1 MRARRVRDVHRP
13 RGRRARALVPGAP
26 RRSPGCPDHD
36 SRRHGRGRASP
47 SAPAGVR
54 GARRRPVRLLH
65 AGHPPHRSGASRG
78 PAESHAPGDQGGAR
92 GQPLPLHRVHEDP
105 RRRRARRLAD
115 RGSTM
120 SDDPRRSSEGKHEF
134 AVIGRPLPKIDAW
147 AKVIGETKY
156 ADDLFLP
163 RMAYGRLL
171 RSPHGHALIKRI
183 DTSQDEE
190 ALCTEKVR
198 MVGDAVA
205 AVAAVDEETAE
216 RACRLIDVEYEPLR
230 ALMSIEESLAHPE
243 VRIHEYGDGPNV
255 HKNVALQ
262 FGDVE
267 AAFARADLVR
277 EDVFFYEGNT
287 HLPMEQHAAVAQWGA
302 DGKLTLWSSTQ
313 TPHYVHRLLARILD
327 VPAAHIRV
335 IATAV
340 GGGFGGKLDPF
351 AHEIAACKLSQLIG
365 RPVKIAC
372 TREEVF
378 YIHRGRHPVL
388 MWIKTGFTR
397 EGDITGCHL
406 RTWLDGGAYGSYGV
420 ASTFYT
426 GVINPVTYKMPVYKF
441 EGARVF
447 TNKPPCGPKRGHGT
461 PQPRFAL
468 ECQLDKAAE
477 QLGLDPAEMRKRILA
492 EPFTKTANHLTVT
505 TIGLGE
511 CIDRVV
517 EASGWRTKWRGFRS
531 EGAPTEP
538 PPEPGCAGGAR
549 ARTRRGI
556 GIACSAYLTGAGTAV
571 YWNSMPHSGVILR
584 ADRSGGVAVLC
595 GATDIGQG
603 SDSIL
608 AYLPAEI
615 LGIDPKDVHVHPA
628 DTSLTPVDLGS
639 YSSRVTLMCGM
650 AAIQASQRLREVIA
664 QAVARKLEVEPGA
677 LAFRE
682 RKVGVAADWERA
694 VPFAQAVELAEA
706 MHGVL
711 AFAGSY
717 APPKRAGKYKGG
729 GVGPSP
735 CYSYSACVVELSVD
749 EETGEIE
756 LHDVWIGHDLGRAL
770 NPLLAEGQIEGSVYM
785 GIGEALMEGQIFRKG
800 VHKNPSLLEYK
811 SPTTL
816 ETPEIH
822 TFLVETDDPEG
833 PFGAKEAGQGP
844 LLPVIPAIANAVYH
858 AVGVRCDEVPI
869 TPEMILK
876 GLELRRQGRPARV
889 GPARIPLFTFKAP
902 VVVESAFGQP
912 ADAIAVRPF
921 QP

>member
-1 MRARRVRDVHRP
+1 MTK
-13 RGRRARALVPGAP
+13 
-26 RRSPGCPDHD
+26 
-36 SRRHGRGRASP
+36 
-47 SAPAGVR
+47 
-54 GARRRPVRLLH
+54 
-65 AGHPPHRSGASRG
+65 
-78 PAESHAPGDQGGAR
+78 
-92 GQPLPLHRVHEDP
+92 
-105 RRRRARRLAD
+105 D
-115 RGSTM
+115 RFT
-120 SDDPRRSSEGKHEF
+120 
-134 AVIGRPLPKIDAW
+134 VIGQPLPKIDAW
-147 AKVIGETKY
+147 AKVTGETRY
-156 ADDLFLP
+156 ADDLVMP
-163 RMAYGRLL
+163 RMAYAKLL
-171 RSPHGHALIKRI
+171 RSPHPHARIVSVDTTRARAVPGVLGVITGYDLPPIKFGI
-183 DTSQDEE
+183 LPVSQDEE
-190 ALCTEKVR
+190 ALCREKVR

-216 RACRLIDVEYEPLR
+216 RACELIDVVYEPLP

-277 EDVFFYEGNT
+277 EDVFFFEGNT
-287 HLPMEQHAAVAQWGA
+287 HLPMEQHAAVAHWGP

-313 TPHYVHRLLARILD
+313 TPHYVHRLLAKILD

-335 IATAV
+335 IAAAV

-351 AHEIAACKLSQLIG
+351 AHEIAACKLSQVTG
-365 RPVKIAC
+365 RPVKIAL

-378 YIHRGRHPVL
+378 CLDPHRHPVL

-406 RTWLDGGAYGSYGV
+406 KTWLDGGAYGSYGV

-477 QLGLDPAEMRKRILA
+477 QLGLDPADMRRRIVA

-505 TIGLGE
+505 TIGLEE
-511 CIDRVV
+511 CIDKVV
-517 EASGWRTKWRGFRS
+517 EASGWRTKWR
-531 EGAPTEP
+531 PW
-538 PPEPGCAGGAR
+538 AGRASTPGAR
-549 ARTRRGI
+549 RRGI
-556 GIACSAYLTGAGTAV
+556 GIGCSAYMTGAGTAI

-608 AYLPAEI
+608 AYLPAEV
-615 LGIDPKDVHVHPA
+615 LGIDPKDIRVHPG
-628 DTSLTPVDLGS
+628 DTDLTPVDLGS
-639 YSSRVTLMCGM
+639 YSSRVTLMCGI
-650 AAIQASQRLREVIA
+650 AAIQAAERLKSAIA
-664 QAVARKLEVEPGA
+664 QAVAAKLETTPDA
-677 LAFRE
+677 LVFRD
-682 RKVGVAADWERA
+682 RKVGVPDDWDKAVSFADA
-694 VPFAQAVELAEA
+694 VALGES

-735 CYSYSACVVELSVD
+735 CYSYSASVVELTVD
-749 EETGEIE
+749 AETGEIE
-756 LHDVWIGHDLGRAL
+756 LHDVWIAHDIGRAL
-770 NPLLAEGQIEGSVYM
+770 NPLLVEGQVEGSVYM
-785 GIGEALMEGQIFRKG
+785 GIGEALMEAQVFRKG
-800 VHKNPSLLEYK
+800 VHKTPSMLEYK

-822 TFLVETDDPEG
+822 TILVETDDPEG

-844 LLPVIPAIANAVYH
+844 LLPVIPAIVNAVYD
-858 AVGVRCDEVPI
+858 AVGVRIDEIPV
-869 TPEMILK
+869 TPEKILRA
-876 GLELRRQGRPARV
+876 LDLARQGKPPRV
-889 GPARIPLFTFKAP
+889 GPEKLPLFTFKEP
-902 VVVESAFGQP
+902 LVVESAFGQP

-921 QP
+921 SS

>member
-1 MRARRVRDVHRP
+1 
-13 RGRRARALVPGAP
+13 
-26 RRSPGCPDHD
+26 
-36 SRRHGRGRASP
+36 
-47 SAPAGVR
+47 
-54 GARRRPVRLLH
+54 
-65 AGHPPHRSGASRG
+65 
-78 PAESHAPGDQGGAR
+78 
-92 GQPLPLHRVHEDP
+92 
-105 RRRRARRLAD
+105 
-115 RGSTM
+115 
-120 SDDPRRSSEGKHEF
+120 
-134 AVIGRPLPKIDAW
+134 
-147 AKVIGETKY
+147 
-156 ADDLFLP
+156 
-163 RMAYGRLL
+163 
-171 RSPHGHALIKRI
+171 
-183 DTSQDEE
+183 
-190 ALCTEKVR
+190 
-198 MVGDAVA
+198 MVGDPVA

-216 RACRLIDVEYEPLR
+216 AACRLVAVDYEPLP
-230 ALMSIEESLAHPE
+230 ALMSIHESLAHPE

-267 AAFARADLVR
+267 RAFAGSSLVR
-277 EDVFFYEGNT
+277 EDVFYYEGNT
-287 HLPMEQHAAVAQWGA
+287 HLPMEQHAAVAQFAA

-313 TPHYVHRLLARILD
+313 TPHYVHRLLAKILD
-327 VPAAHIRV
+327 LPAAHIRV
-335 IATAV
+335 IAAPV

-351 AHEIAACKLSQLIG
+351 AHEIAACRLSQLTG
-365 RPVKIAC
+365 RPVKITC

-388 MWIKTGFTR
+388 MWLKTGFTR
-397 EGDITGCHL
+397 DGDITGSHI

-477 QLGLDPAEMRKRILA
+477 QLGLDPADLRKRILH

-511 CIDRVV
+511 CIDKVV
-517 EASGWRTKWRGFRS
+517 EASGWRDK
-531 EGAPTEP
+531 
-538 PPEPGCAGGAR
+538 R
-549 ARTRRGI
+549 ARFARRSSGAAPRPLWQPRRRKGI
-556 GIACSAYLTGAGTAV
+556 GIAGSSYMTGAGTAI
-571 YWNSMPHSGVILR
+571 YWNSMPHSGVVVR
-584 ADRSGGVAVLC
+584 ADRSGGVSILC

-608 AYLPAEI
+608 AYLPAEV

-639 YSSRVTLMCGM
+639 YSSRVTLMCGV
-650 AAIQASQRLREVIA
+650 AAIQAATRLRAAIGR
-664 QAVARKLEVEPGA
+664 AVAAKLEIAPERLV
-677 LAFRE
+677 FRD
-682 RKVGVAADWERA
+682 RKVGVPEDWDRA
-694 VPFAQAVELAEA
+694 LPFAHAVELGEA

-711 AFAGSY
+711 AFPGSY

-735 CYSYSACVVELSVD
+735 CYSYSACVVELTVD
-749 EETGEIE
+749 EDTGWIE
-756 LHDVWIGHDLGRAL
+756 LDEIWIAHDVGRAL
-770 NPLLAEGQIEGSVYM
+770 NPLLVEGQVEGSVYM
-785 GIGEALMEGQIFRKG
+785 GIGEALMEAQVFRKG
-800 VHKNPSLLEYK
+800 LHKHPSLLEYK

-858 AVGVRCDEVPI
+858 AVGVRMDQVPI
-869 TPEMILK
+869 TPDMVLR
-876 GLELRRQGRPARV
+876 GLELKRQGK
-889 GPARIPLFTFKAP
+889 PARIGPDRLPLLTFKAP
-902 VVVESAFGQP
+902 LVVESAFGQP
-912 ADAIAVRPF
+912 ADAVAVRPF
-921 QP
+921 ADGEPS

>member
-1 MRARRVRDVHRP
+1 MSKDRFTIV
-13 RGRRARALVPGAP
+13 
-26 RRSPGCPDHD
+26 
-36 SRRHGRGRASP
+36 
-47 SAPAGVR
+47 
-54 GARRRPVRLLH
+54 
-65 AGHPPHRSGASRG
+65 
-78 PAESHAPGDQGGAR
+78 
-92 GQPLPLHRVHEDP
+92 GQ
-105 RRRRARRLAD
+105 
-115 RGSTM
+115 
-120 SDDPRRSSEGKHEF
+120 
-134 AVIGRPLPKIDAW
+134 PLPKIDAW
-147 AKVIGETKY
+147 AKVTGETKY
-156 ADDLFLP
+156 ADDLVLP
-163 RMAYGRLL
+163 RMAHAKLL
-171 RSPHGHALIKRI
+171 RSPHPHARILSI
-183 DTSQDEE
+183 DTTRARALPGVYGVVTGHDLPPIKFGILPVSQDEE
-190 ALCTEKVR
+190 ALCREKVR
-198 MVGDAVA
+198 LVGDAVA

-216 RACRLIDVEYEPLR
+216 RACELIDVVYEPLP

-277 EDVFFYEGNT
+277 EDVFFFEGNT
-287 HLPMEQHAAVAQWGA
+287 HLPMEQHAAVAHWGP

-313 TPHYVHRLLARILD
+313 TPHYVHRLLAKILD
-327 VPAAHIRV
+327 VPAPHVRV
-335 IATAV
+335 IAAAV

-351 AHEIAACKLSQLIG
+351 AHEIAACKLSQVTG
-365 RPVKIAC
+365 RPVKITL

-378 YIHRGRHPVL
+378 YVHRGRHPVL

-397 EGDITGCHL
+397 DGDITGCHL
-406 RTWLDGGAYGSYGV
+406 KTWLDGGAYGSYGV

-477 QLGLDPAEMRKRILA
+477 QLGLDPADMRRRIVA

-511 CIDRVV
+511 CIDKVV
-517 EASGWRTKWRGFRS
+517 EASGWRSKWRGFKSAGASTAPS
-531 EGAPTEP
+531 EAS
-538 PPEPGCAGGAR
+538 PGIDCAGEAGAR
-549 ARTRRGI
+549 KRRGI
-556 GIACSAYLTGAGTAV
+556 GIACSAYMTGAGTAV

-608 AYLPAEI
+608 AYLPAEV
-615 LGIDPKDVHVHPA
+615 LGIDPKDVRVHPG
-628 DTSLTPVDLGS
+628 DTDLTPVDLGS

-650 AAIQASQRLREVIA
+650 AAIQAAERLKSAIA
-664 QAVARKLEVEPGA
+664 RAVAAKLETTPEA
-677 LAFRE
+677 LVFRD
-682 RKVGVAADWERA
+682 RKVGVPGDWEAA
-694 VPFAQAVELAEA
+694 VPFADAVALGES

-735 CYSYSACVVELSVD
+735 CYSYSASVVELTVD
-749 EETGEIE
+749 AETGEIE
-756 LHDVWIGHDLGRAL
+756 LHDVWIAHDIGRAL
-770 NPLLAEGQIEGSVYM
+770 NPLLVEGQVEGSVYM
-785 GIGEALMEGQIFRKG
+785 GIGEALMEAQVFRKG
-800 VHKNPSLLEYK
+800 LHKTPSMLEYK

-822 TFLVETDDPEG
+822 TILVETDDPEG

-844 LLPVIPAIANAVYH
+844 LLPVIPAIANAVYD
-858 AVGVRCDEVPI
+858 ALGVRIDEIPI
-869 TPEMILK
+869 TPEKILRALD
-876 GLELRRQGRPARV
+876 LERQGKTPRV
-889 GPARIPLFTFKAP
+889 GPEKLPLFTFKEP

-912 ADAIAVRPF
+912 ADPVATRPF
-921 QP
+921 AS

>member
-1 MRARRVRDVHRP
+1 MTKRFTVV
-13 RGRRARALVPGAP
+13 
-26 RRSPGCPDHD
+26 
-36 SRRHGRGRASP
+36 
-47 SAPAGVR
+47 
-54 GARRRPVRLLH
+54 
-65 AGHPPHRSGASRG
+65 
-78 PAESHAPGDQGGAR
+78 
-92 GQPLPLHRVHEDP
+92 GQ
-105 RRRRARRLAD
+105 
-115 RGSTM
+115 
-120 SDDPRRSSEGKHEF
+120 
-134 AVIGRPLPKIDAW
+134 PLPKIDAW
-147 AKVIGETKY
+147 GKVTGDTRY
-156 ADDLFLP
+156 ADDLVLP
-163 RMAYGRLL
+163 RLAFGKLL
-171 RSPHGHALIKRI
+171 RSPHAHARITRI
-183 DTSQDEE
+183 DTTRARALPGVYAVITGADLPRVKFGILPVSQDEE

-205 AVAAVDEETAE
+205 AVAAVNEETAD
-216 RACRLIDVEYEPLR
+216 RACRLIEVDYAPLP
-230 ALMSIEESLAHPE
+230 ALMSIQESLAHPE

-267 AAFARADLVR
+267 AAFAAADLVR

-287 HLPMEQHAAVAQWGA
+287 HLPMEQHAAVAHA
-302 DGKLTLWSSTQ
+302 TPDGKLTLWSSTQ
-313 TPHYVHRLLARILD
+313 TPHYVHRLLAKILEM
-327 VPAAHIRV
+327 PAAHIRV
-335 IATAV
+335 IAAAV

-351 AHEIAACKLSQLIG
+351 SHEIAACRLSQLIG

-388 MWIKTGFTR
+388 MWIKTGFTKA
-397 EGDITGCHL
+397 GDITGCHL
-406 RTWLDGGAYGSYGV
+406 KTWLDGGAYGSYGV

-468 ECQLDKAAE
+468 EVQLDKAAE
-477 QLGLDPAEMRKRILA
+477 QLGLDPADMRRRILV

-517 EASGWRTKWRGFRS
+517 EASRWRDK
-531 EGAPTEP
+531 APRYAAAQAEP
-538 PPEPGCAGGAR
+538 SKPLWQPR
-549 ARTRRGI
+549 RRRGV
-556 GIACSAYLTGAGTAV
+556 GIACSSYMTGAGTAI
-571 YWNSMPHSGVILR
+571 YWNNMPHSGVVLR
-584 ADRSGGVAVLC
+584 ADRSGGVTVLC

-608 AYLPAEI
+608 AYLVAEV
-615 LGIDPKDVHVHPA
+615 LGLDPKDVHVHPA

-639 YSSRVTLMCGM
+639 YSSRVTLMCGH
-650 AAIQASQRLREVIA
+650 AAIQAAERLRAVVFK
-664 QAVARKLEVEPGA
+664 AVAAKLEVDAATLEA
-677 LAFRE
+677 RE
-682 RKVGVAADWERA
+682 RKVGVAHDWDKA
-694 VPFAQAVELAEA
+694 VDFARAVELGEA

-749 EETGEIE
+749 EDTGEVE
-756 LHDVWIGHDLGRAL
+756 LHDVWIAHDIGRAL
-770 NPLLAEGQIEGSVYM
+770 NPLLVEGQVEGSVYM
-785 GIGEALMEGQIFRKG
+785 GIGEALMEAQVFRKN
-800 VHKNPSLLEYK
+800 VHKAPSMLEYK
-811 SPTTL
+811 TPTTL

-822 TFLVETDDPEG
+822 TILVETDDPEG

-844 LLPVIPAIANAVYH
+844 LLPVMPAIANAIYQ
-858 AVGVRCDEVPI
+858 AVGVRVDEIPI
-869 TPEMILK
+869 TPEKVLK
-876 GLELRRQGRPARV
+876 GLELKRQGKPARV
-889 GPARIPLFTFKAP
+889 GPDRVPLFTFKEP
-902 VVVESAFGQP
+902 IVVESAFGAP
-912 ADAIAVRPF
+912 AEAIAVRPF
-921 QP
+921 ADSQT

>member
-1 MRARRVRDVHRP
+1 VSKRFSVV
-13 RGRRARALVPGAP
+13 
-26 RRSPGCPDHD
+26 
-36 SRRHGRGRASP
+36 
-47 SAPAGVR
+47 
-54 GARRRPVRLLH
+54 
-65 AGHPPHRSGASRG
+65 
-78 PAESHAPGDQGGAR
+78 
-92 GQPLPLHRVHEDP
+92 GQ
-105 RRRRARRLAD
+105 
-115 RGSTM
+115 
-120 SDDPRRSSEGKHEF
+120 
-134 AVIGRPLPKIDAW
+134 PLPKIDAW
-147 AKVIGETKY
+147 AKVTGETRY
-156 ADDLFLP
+156 ADDLVLP

-171 RSPHGHALIKRI
+171 RSPHPHARIVGLDTTRARALPGVYAVITGHDLPRVKFGILPV
-183 DTSQDEE
+183 SQDEE
-190 ALCTEKVR
+190 ALCTDKVR

-216 RACRLIDVEYEPLR
+216 AACGLIDVRYEPLP
-230 ALMSIEESLAHPE
+230 ALMSIHESLGHPE

-267 AAFARADLVR
+267 AAFAASHLMR
-277 EDVFFYEGNT
+277 EDVFYYEGNT
-287 HLPMEQHAAVAQWGA
+287 HLPMEQHAAVAHFAA

-313 TPHYVHRLLARILD
+313 TPHYVHRLLTKILD
-327 VPAAHIRV
+327 LPGAHIRV
-335 IATAV
+335 IAAPV

-351 AHEIAACKLSQLIG
+351 AHEIAACKLSQVTG

-388 MWIKTGFTR
+388 MWLKTGFTA
-397 EGDITGCHL
+397 EGDITASHI

-477 QLGLDPAEMRKRILA
+477 QLGLDPADLRRRIVA

-511 CIDRVV
+511 CLDKVV
-517 EASGWRTKWRGFRS
+517 EASGWRTKRPQY
-531 EGAPTEP
+531 A
-538 PPEPGCAGGAR
+538 AAAR
-549 ARTRRGI
+549 VHRDKPLWQPRKRKGI
-556 GIACSAYLTGAGTAV
+556 GLAASSYMTGAGTAI
-571 YWNSMPHSGVILR
+571 YWNNMPHSGVVVR
-584 ADRSGGVAVLC
+584 ADRSGGVSVLC

-608 AYLPAEI
+608 AYLPAEV
-615 LGIDPKDVHVHPA
+615 LGIEPKDVHVHPA
-628 DTSLTPVDLGS
+628 DTTLTPVDLGS

-650 AAIQASQRLREVIA
+650 AAIQAATRLREAVA
-664 QAVARKLEVEPGA
+664 AAVARKLEVEPGR
-677 LAFRE
+677 LVFRD
-682 RKVGVAADWERA
+682 RRVGVGDDWDRA
-694 VPFAQAVELAEA
+694 IAFPQAIELAEA

-735 CYSYSACVVELSVD
+735 CYSYSACVVELTVD
-749 EETGEIE
+749 EDTGWIELGEIWIA
-756 LHDVWIGHDLGRAL
+756 HDIGRAL
-770 NPLLAEGQIEGSVYM
+770 NPLLVEGQVEGSVYM
-785 GIGEALMEGQIFRKG
+785 GIGEALMEGQVFRKG
-800 VHKNPSLLEYK
+800 LHKHPSMLEYK

-816 ETPEIH
+816 ETPDIH
-822 TFLVETDDPEG
+822 TFLIETDDPEG

-844 LLPVIPAIANAVYH
+844 LLPVIPAIANAIYN
-858 AVGVRCDEVPI
+858 AVGVRMDQVPI
-869 TPEMILK
+869 TPDMVLR
-876 GLELRRQGRPARV
+876 GLELKRQGK
-889 GPARIPLFTFKAP
+889 PARIGPDRLPLFTFKEP
-902 VVVESAFGQP
+902 LVVESAFGQP
-912 ADAIAVRPF
+912 ADAVAVRPF
-921 QP
+921 ADDRARPASDAGLRTPPP

>member
-1 MRARRVRDVHRP
+1 MTKQFSVV
-13 RGRRARALVPGAP
+13 
-26 RRSPGCPDHD
+26 
-36 SRRHGRGRASP
+36 
-47 SAPAGVR
+47 
-54 GARRRPVRLLH
+54 
-65 AGHPPHRSGASRG
+65 
-78 PAESHAPGDQGGAR
+78 
-92 GQPLPLHRVHEDP
+92 
-105 RRRRARRLAD
+105 
-115 RGSTM
+115 
-120 SDDPRRSSEGKHEF
+120 
-134 AVIGRPLPKIDAW
+134 GRPLPKIDAW
-147 AKVIGETKY
+147 GKVTGETRY
-156 ADDLFLP
+156 ADDLVLP
-163 RMAYGRLL
+163 RLAHGKLL
-171 RSPHGHALIKRI
+171 RSAHAHARILSI
-183 DTSQDEE
+183 DTTRAQALPGVLAVITGRDLPRVKFGILPVSQDEE
-190 ALCTEKVR
+190 ALCTDKVR
-198 MVGDAVA
+198 LVGDPVA

-216 RACRLIDVEYEPLR
+216 AATRLIDVQYEPLP
-230 ALMSIEESLAHPE
+230 ALMSIHESLAHPE

-262 FGDVE
+262 FGDVDR
-267 AAFARADLVR
+267 AFAESHLVR

-287 HLPMEQHAAVAQWGA
+287 HLPMEQHAAVAHFTA

-313 TPHYVHRLLARILD
+313 TPHYVHRLLAKILD
-327 VPAAHIRV
+327 LPGAHVRV
-335 IATAV
+335 IATPV

-351 AHEIAACKLSQLIG
+351 AHEISACRLAQLTG
-365 RPVKIAC
+365 RPVKITC

-388 MWIKTGFTR
+388 MWLKTGFTKDG
-397 EGDITGCHL
+397 EITASHI

-426 GVINPVTYKMPVYKF
+426 GVINPVTYRIPVYKF

-477 QLGLDPAEMRKRILA
+477 QLGLDPADLRTRILA

-511 CIDRVV
+511 CIDKVV
-517 EASGWRTKWRGFRS
+517 EASGWRAK
-531 EGAPTEP
+531 
-538 PPEPGCAGGAR
+538 R
-549 ARTRRGI
+549 ARYAAAAGEAGAKPLWQPRKRRGI
-556 GIACSAYLTGAGTAV
+556 GIAGSAYMTGAGTAI
-571 YWNSMPHSGVILR
+571 YWNNMPHSGVVIR

-608 AYLPAEI
+608 AYLPAEV
-615 LGIDPKDVHVHPA
+615 LGIEPKDVHVHPA

-650 AAIQASQRLREVIA
+650 AAIQAATRLR
-664 QAVARKLEVEPGA
+664 AVLARAAAHKLEVAPER
-677 LAFRE
+677 LVFRE
-682 RKVGVAADWERA
+682 RKVGVPEDWDRA
-694 VPFAQAVELAEA
+694 LPFAQAVELGEA
-706 MHGVL
+706 LHGVL

-735 CYSYSACVVELSVD
+735 CYSYSACVVELTVD
-749 EETGEIE
+749 EDTGWIELGEIWIA
-756 LHDVWIGHDLGRAL
+756 HDVGRAL
-770 NPLLAEGQIEGSVYM
+770 NPLLVEGQVEGSVYM
-785 GIGEALMEGQIFRKG
+785 GIGEALMEGQVFRKG
-800 VHKNPSLLEYK
+800 LHKQPSMLEYK

-844 LLPVIPAIANAVYH
+844 LLPVIPAIANAIYN
-858 AVGVRCDEVPI
+858 AIGVRMDQVPI
-869 TPEMILK
+869 TPDMVLR
-876 GLELRRQGRPARV
+876 GLELKRQGK
-889 GPARIPLFTFKAP
+889 PARIGPDKLPLFRFKAP
-902 VVVESAFGQP
+902 LVVESAFGQP
-912 ADAIAVRPF
+912 ADAIAARPF
-921 QP
+921 ADAP